1 MKRQKNSLSKAAF
14 KSLVLALLTVVA
26 EVVVYISVIVEG
38 LIEPEKMSGSFGF
51 FIFSIVN
58 AICCFFIVKY
68 KPISILFVPLIINA
82 FLLVMAFFNTA
93 FWMDPWWAPV
103 VGGWIMC
110 LLASIIGVLIRK
122 RASISNLQLNGTQ

>member
-1 MKRQKNSLSKAAF
+1 MKRQRNNLSKAAF

-26 EVVVYISVIVEG
+26 EVVVYVSVIVEG
-38 LIEPEKMSGSFGF
+38 LVDPEKMSGSFGF
-51 FIFSIVN
+51 FIYSIVN

-82 FLLVMAFFNTA
+82 FLLIMAFFNTA

-103 VGGWIMC
+103 AGGWVMC
-110 LLASIIGVLIRK
+110 LLASIIGVLVRK
-122 RASISNLQLNGTQ
+122 RTSKSYIQLERV

>member
-1 MKRQKNSLSKAAF
+1 MEKHKSNLSKSAI
-14 KSLVLALLTVVA
+14 KSLVLALLAVFA
-26 EVVVYISVIVEG
+26 EVVVYVSVIVEG

-110 LLASIIGVLIRK
+110 ILASIIGVLIRK
-122 RASISNLQLNGTQ
+122 RAAVSNMRLNRTP